1 MVIHPADGL
10 IHRLLRQS
18 GQAQASS
25 AEAPKASARRDQVS
39 ISNDARAQLAEERAG
54 ERMAGERGGAGV
66 QAETGADRLGEQLLL
81 QTYKR
86 SGRRG

>member
-18 GQAQASS
+18 GQAQAPS

-39 ISNDARAQLAEERAG
+39 ISNDARAQLAG

-66 QAETGADRLGEQLLL
+66 QAETGVDRLGEQLLL